1 MIGLSTTLLRRL
13 AMGIVL
19 GGSLGFVYQ
28 RVVGCRTGTCPLTA
42 TPLRAITYGVVVGL
56 LFALSGC
63 ARR

>member
-1 MIGLSTTLLRRL
+1 MICLSATLLRRL
-13 AMGIVL
+13 AIGITL

-28 RVVGCRTGTCPLTA
+28 RLVGCRTGTCPLTA

-63 ARR
+63 TKR